1 MVELTLTN
9 VKPTPIVLSNLSLE
23 ILGAHGTWWPLTN
36 LPTRLPI
43 WQTDRIKSPTS
54 ISLTTLPEGFILD
67 KIGNAELPSQ
77 RVVRGWLLCQ
87 VPQEFTPLRDF
98 MSTQLR
104 LRVRDTA
111 GDEVVKVLDMTASD
125 PKGNLLYT
133 VMSVRPVYNEDLRK
147 YKIIPYGAD

>member
-1 MVELTLTN
+1 
-9 VKPTPIVLSNLSLE
+9 
-23 ILGAHGTWWPLTN
+23 
-36 LPTRLPI
+36 
-43 WQTDRIKSPTS
+43 
-54 ISLTTLPEGFILD
+54 
-67 KIGNAELPSQ
+67 
-77 RVVRGWLLCQ
+77 
-87 VPQEFTPLRDF
+87 